1 MTRPLLPRTGI
12 GYDVH
17 RFQEKRRLVLGGVE
31 IAHTHG
37 LAGHSDADV
46 LLHAIAD
53 ALLGAVAL
61 GDIGQHFP
69 PDDPHWRD
77 MDSREIVTK
86 AVALL
91 REAGYGPVNI
101 DATVIAEVPKLL
113 PHATAMRR
121 AIAGMTGLDAGDVSL
136 KATTNEQMGFVGRR
150 EGIAAI
156 AVATVAP
163 LTALTDG

>member
-1 MTRPLLPRTGI
+1 
-12 GYDVH
+12 
-17 RFQEKRRLVLGGVE
+17 
-31 IAHTHG
+31 
-37 LAGHSDADV
+37 
-46 LLHAIAD
+46 
-53 ALLGAVAL
+53 
-61 GDIGQHFP
+61 
-69 PDDPHWRD
+69 

-113 PHATAMRR
+113 PHAPAMRR